1 MTHSLLTRNVRRALG
16 RPPDLIDY
24 WDRRAAAHGRRAVLN
39 ISHSED
45 EFDVVTEFQKGALFP
60 QLESALEPDDRV
72 VLDFGCGPGR
82 FTPALAE
89 LVHGTAIG
97 IDPVRHLLDLAP
109 RRENVTY
116 LLSDGRVIPLPD
128 SSVDVVWVC
137 LVLGGIRE
145 LDPTIAELERVA
157 RPGALFLVAENT
169 SELGDLDHWF
179 YRSVEDYQDAF
190 GRALVLVDDY
200 VDEDERISVLRGRI

>member
-1 MTHSLLTRNVRRALG
+1 MIHSLLKRTMRRALG
-16 RPPDLIDY
+16 RGPDLIDY

-45 EFDVVTEFQKGALFP
+45 EFDVVTEFQKRTLFP
-60 QLESALEPDDRV
+60 YLESALEPDDRV

-82 FTPALAE
+82 FTSALAD

-97 IDPVRHLLDLAP
+97 IDPVRHLLRD
-109 RRENVTY
+109 ENVTY
-116 LLSDGRVIPLPD
+116 LLSDGHVIPLPD
-128 SSVDVVWVC
+128 SSVDVVWDC

-145 LDPTIAELERVA
+145 LDETIAELERVA

-169 SELGDLDHWF
+169 SEAGDLDHWF
-179 YRSVEDYQDAF
+179 YRSVEDYRDLF
-190 GRALVLVDDY
+190 GPALEHVGDY
-200 VDEDERISVLRGRI
+200 VDEDERISILRGRL